1 MFQSLPRWP
10 LALRFLVLGSL
21 PLLCGSL
28 AAQPATLI
36 AHPAPLVATPSI
48 PRSVAFRSGYTRTA
62 TEAEIAEIL
71 GAIAAA
77 SPHWVCSSIGQSHEG
92 RPIQVL
98 ESGGR
103 PSTTAAVKPLTIV
116 ILGGIHAGECDGKEA
131 LLDLVGEIAMGKHP
145 QWIDGMRLVCIPS
158 LNPDGNSRRAID
170 HRPGQLGP
178 AEGMGTRANSRG
190 LDLNRDFIKLETAEI
205 RALVQTLH
213 QIDADLLIDLH
224 TTNGSQHRYELTY
237 DPPHHPATPLGIRSF
252 LRDALL
258 PEVTQRVGQQH
269 GLSLFYYGNFDRG
282 LTRWSTYGYEARYG
296 INYMGLRG
304 RMGILSES
312 YSYAPYETRVVASHA
327 FLTAILDYLAPR
339 AAEVKELLAAGF
351 AAAAERD
358 ESTAVPLTARLEP
371 FPERVPVKG
380 YAADGQPQDHLV
392 QFYGDFQGALSVAP
406 PEGYFIDAADKN
418 ILQLLAAHGI
428 ASEPIV
434 ASGRWSSEGYEVT
447 RCEIADQSFQ
457 GHHMVRLEGNW
468 RAIELEEGRSGHWV
482 ATGGALTPLIATI
495 LEPESPDSVATW
507 NVVPAD
513 RLRAGT
519 IYPIVRV
526 RSR

>member
-1 MFQSLPRWP
+1 MFWSLSHWS
-10 LALRFLVLGSL
+10 LVKNFLVLGSL
-21 PLLCGSL
+21 ICLAPPLL
-28 AAQPATLI
+28 AE
-36 AHPAPLVATPSI
+36 PAPLVAGSSI

-62 TEAEIAEIL
+62 NEEEVAEIL
-71 GAIAAA
+71 GAVAAA
-77 SPHWVCSSIGQSHEG
+77 NPHWVCSSIGKSHEG

-98 ESGGR
+98 ECR
-103 PSTTAAVKPLTIV
+103 ERQSTTPAAKPLTIV

-131 LLDLVGEIAMGKHP
+131 LLDLVGEIAGGKHP
-145 QWIDGMRLVCIPS
+145 HWIDGMRLVCIPS
-158 LNPDGNSRRAID
+158 LNPDGNSRRAVD

-178 AEGMGTRANSRG
+178 AEGMGTRANARG

-213 QIDADLLIDLH
+213 QIDADVLIDLH

-237 DPPHHPATPLGIRSF
+237 DPPHHPATPPGIRSF
-252 LRDALL
+252 LREGLL
-258 PEVTQRVGQQH
+258 PEVTQRVDQQH

-312 YSYAPYETRVVASHA
+312 YSYASYETRVVASHA

-339 AAEVKELLAAGF
+339 AAEVRALLTAGF
-351 AAAAERD
+351 TTAAERD
-358 ESTAVPLTARLEP
+358 KSSPVPLTARLEP
-371 FPERVPVKG
+371 FPERVRVKG
-380 YAADGQPQDHLV
+380 YGAEGQPEDHLV
-392 QFYGDFQGALSVAP
+392 QFYGDFQSALSIAP
-406 PEGYFIDAADKN
+406 PQGYFVDAADEKV
-418 ILQLLAAHGI
+418 LALLAAHGI

-434 ASGRWSSEGYEVT
+434 ASDRWRCEGFEMT
-447 RCEIADQSFQ
+447 RCEVAAEPFQ

-468 RAIELEEGRSGHWV
+468 REIQIDQGRNGHWV
-482 ATGGALTPLIATI
+482 ATGGPLTALIATI

-507 NVVPAD
+507 NVLAAD
-513 RLRAGT
+513 RLRSET
-519 IYPIVRV
+519 IYPIIRV
-526 RSR
+526 GAR